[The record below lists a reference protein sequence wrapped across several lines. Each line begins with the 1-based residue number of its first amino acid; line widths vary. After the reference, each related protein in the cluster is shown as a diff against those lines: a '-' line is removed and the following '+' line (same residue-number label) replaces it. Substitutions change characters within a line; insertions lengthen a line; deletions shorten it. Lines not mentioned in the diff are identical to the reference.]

1 LASDKVVEVTTLD
14 QLHEIFNAH
23 EKVLVDFHA
32 PSWCV
37 PCKRLAPHID
47 IVANKR
53 DDVRVVKI
61 DVDLADQGIRDT
73 FPIMS
78 VPTVLYFENGEQT
91 REIKGR
97 TGPVILKEL
106 DS

>member
-1 LASDKVVEVTTLD
+1 LASDKVVEVTTLT

-32 PSWCV
+32 PAWCV

-47 IVANKR
+47 NVANKR
-53 DDVRVVKI
+53 DDIRVVKV
-61 DVDLADQGIRDT
+61 DVDLADEDIRNT
-73 FPIMS
+73 YPIMS
-78 VPTVLYFENGEQT
+78 VPVVLYFENGEQT

-97 TGPVILKEL
+97 TAPLILKEL